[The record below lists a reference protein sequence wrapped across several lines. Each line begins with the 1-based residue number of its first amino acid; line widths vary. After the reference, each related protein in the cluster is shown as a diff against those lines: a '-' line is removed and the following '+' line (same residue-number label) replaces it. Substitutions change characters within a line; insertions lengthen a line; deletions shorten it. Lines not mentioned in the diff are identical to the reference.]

1 MNEKTKARLK
11 LAAKIAVLLIILT
24 LIIINYDKLKNI
36 DIRQMTAGK
45 SLTLSAFII
54 LGVYAVK
61 SVLFVIPAMLLYTSV
76 GVAFPP
82 LYAVLINITGICLEV
97 TITYFI
103 GRFLG
108 DEYVRNLL
116 QKNKGG
122 QKILEKQIEN
132 RFPALLIIRALPVF
146 PIDFLS
152 LFLGSIKSNLL
163 VYFLAS
169 VIGIA
174 PRVILFTLL
183 GEGIYDYI
191 PMDIIIKAV
200 IIIIPL
206 AVIAFLIR
214 YFINKKKSE

>member
-1 MNEKTKARLK
+1 MNEKTKATLK
-11 LAAKIAVLLIILT
+11 LISKIAVLLLILT
-24 LIIINYDKLKNI
+24 LVIFNYDKLKNI
-36 DIRQMTAGK
+36 DIRQMTIGK

-76 GVAFPP
+76 GVAFPS
-82 LYAVLINITGICLEV
+82 LYAVLINIAGICLEV
-97 TITYFI
+97 TLTYFL

-108 DEYVRNLL
+108 DESVRRLL
-116 QKNKGG
+116 QKNRGG
-122 QKILEKQIEN
+122 RKILEKQIEN
-132 RFPALLIIRALPVF
+132 KFPALLIVRALPIF

-152 LFLGSIKSNLL
+152 LFLGSIKSNVL
-163 VYFLAS
+163 VYFIAS

-191 PMDIIIKAV
+191 PTEIIIKV
-200 IIIIPL
+200 IIIILPAA
-206 AVIAFLIR
+206 AVAFLVKFLAGR
-214 YFINKKKSE
+214 RKSK

>member
-82 LYAVLINITGICLEV
+82 LYAVLINIAGICLEV
-97 TITYFI
+97 TITYFL

-132 RFPALLIIRALPVF
+132 KFPALFIIRALPVF

-152 LFLGSIKSNLL
+152 LFLGSIKSNIL

-191 PMDIIIKAV
+191 PMDIIVKAV

-206 AVIAFLIR
+206 AVIAFLIK

>member
-1 MNEKTKARLK
+1 MNEKTKATLK
-11 LAAKIAVLLIILT
+11 LISKIAVLLLILT
-24 LIIINYDKLKNI
+24 LVIFNYDKLKNI
-36 DIRQMTAGK
+36 DIRQMTIGK

-76 GVAFPP
+76 GVAFPS
-82 LYAVLINITGICLEV
+82 LYAVLINIAGICLEV
-97 TITYFI
+97 TLTYFL

-108 DEYVRNLL
+108 DESVRRLL
-116 QKNKGG
+116 QKNRGG
-122 QKILEKQIEN
+122 RKILEKQIEN
-132 RFPALLIIRALPVF
+132 KFPALLIVRALPIF

-152 LFLGSIKSNLL
+152 LFLGSIKSNIL

-191 PMDIIIKAV
+191 PTEIIIKV
-200 IIIIPL
+200 IIILLPAA
-206 AVIAFLIR
+206 AVAFLVKFLAGR
-214 YFINKKKSE
+214 RKSK